1 MAYQDF
7 RDFLNTLK
15 KEGQLLEVQEEVK
28 PEPDLGAAARAANNL
43 GDKSPALLFNNI
55 YCYNNA
61 QIALNVIGSWPNHA
75 LMLGLPKDTPVK
87 EQFFEFARRYDQFP
101 VKVQREE
108 TAPFHENDITEDINL
123 FDILPLFRINQG
135 DGGFYLDKACVISRD
150 VEDPEHFGKQ
160 NVGMYRLQVKGK
172 DRLGIQPVPQH
183 DIAIHLRQAEERGEN
198 LPVTIALGCEPV
210 IATAASTPLLYDQSE
225 YEMAGALQ
233 GEPYKIVKSKLSN
246 LDIPWGAE
254 VVLEGEILAGEREYE
269 GPFGEFTGHY
279 SGGRSMPIIKIKRVC
294 HRNNPI
300 FEHLYLGMPW
310 TEVDYMVGINT
321 CVPLYQQLKEAY
333 PNEIVAVNAMY
344 THGLIAI
351 VSTKSRYGGFAKAV
365 GMRALT
371 TPHGLGYCKMVIL
384 VDEDVDPFNLPQVMW
399 AISTKMHPKHDAV
412 IIPDLSVLAL
422 DPGSEPAGITHK
434 MILDATTPV
443 APETRGHYSQPLDS
457 PIGTK
462 EWEAKL
468 MNLLNQ

>member
-1 MAYQDF
+1 
-7 RDFLNTLK
+7 
-15 KEGQLLEVQEEVK
+15 
-28 PEPDLGAAARAANNL
+28 
-43 GDKSPALLFNNI
+43 
-55 YCYNNA
+55 
-61 QIALNVIGSWPNHA
+61 
-75 LMLGLPKDTPVK
+75 
-87 EQFFEFARRYDQFP
+87 
-101 VKVQREE
+101 
-108 TAPFHENDITEDINL
+108 
-123 FDILPLFRINQG
+123 
-135 DGGFYLDKACVISRD
+135 SR
-150 VEDPEHFGKQ
+150 G
-160 NVGMYRLQVKGK
+160 
-172 DRLGIQPVPQH
+172 
-183 DIAIHLRQAEERGEN
+183 
-198 LPVTIALGCEPV
+198 LGCEPV

-371 TPHGLGYCKMVIL
+371 TPHG
-384 VDEDVDPFNLPQVMW
+384 
-399 AISTKMHPKHDAV
+399 
-412 IIPDLSVLAL
+412 
-422 DPGSEPAGITHK
+422 
-434 MILDATTPV
+434 
-443 APETRGHYSQPLDS
+443 
-457 PIGTK
+457 
-462 EWEAKL
+462 
-468 MNLLNQ
+468 